1 MGVGKIDERDMARYR
16 NRDPQ
21 SPLAIKDRQL
31 REYAERTGGVTLQFH
46 QLTMGIIWGKPYIM
60 TGDEAA
66 DRLCLSVADVKKIVK
81 ETAEGCGWPPDEDYD
96 YSIRSSHRR

>member
-1 MGVGKIDERDMARYR
+1 MARYR

-46 QLTMGIIWGKPYIM
+46 QLVMGIIWDKPYIM
-60 TGDEAA
+60 TSDEGAE
-66 DRLCLSVADVKKIVK
+66 RLGLSESDVKKIVK

-96 YSIRSSHRR
+96 YSR